1 LRPMDLTLCMI
12 VKNEEATLSRTLDS
26 VKGVVDEMVVL
37 DTGSRDR
44 TREIAREFGARVY
57 DFEWCDDFAAARNEC
72 LKHAQ
77 GDWILVLDADEVLV
91 PEIVPQI
98 KQAIG
103 SDGLL
108 LINLI
113 RQEIGASQS
122 PYSLV
127 SRLFR
132 NRLDIRFS
140 RPYHAMVDDS
150 VAEILHR
157 EPQWKIASL
166 PEVAIWHSGYQ
177 KDAIAAKGKFQ
188 KAQAAMER
196 YIAYYPN
203 DAYACSKLG
212 ALYVETG
219 QIGRGINLLTR
230 GLTAAKNNDNSIVYE
245 LNYHLGIAYSQQQQ
259 FVKAK
264 EHYQAAINTDV
275 FPALKLGAYNN
286 LGNLL
291 KDEGDLKSAEKA
303 YKAALKI
310 DPYFGVGH
318 YNLGLTLK
326 AAGNL
331 ADAIAY
337 YRQAIKINPEHAEAH
352 QNLAV
357 ALLKIGK
364 MPESL
369 AEFKRAIALH
379 EQRRPFEAERL
390 RRGLQEMG
398 LI

>member
-1 LRPMDLTLCMI
+1 MDLTLCMI
-12 VKNEEATLSRTLDS
+12 VKNEEVTLPQTLAS
-26 VKGVVDEMVVL
+26 VKDVVDEMVVL
-37 DTGSRDR
+37 DTGSGDR
-44 TREIAREFGARVY
+44 TCEIAREFGAKVY
-57 DFEWCDDFAAARNEC
+57 HFDWCDDFAAARNEC
-72 LKHAQ
+72 LKYAT
-77 GDWILVLDADEVLV
+77 GNWILVLDADEVLV
-91 PEIVPQI
+91 PQIVPLI
-98 KQAIG
+98 KQVIQG
-103 SDGLL
+103 DRTL

-113 RQEIGASQS
+113 RQEVGASQS

-132 NRLDIRFS
+132 NRHDIRFS

-150 VAEILHR
+150 VAEILQR
-157 EPQWKIASL
+157 EPEWKIATL
-166 PEVAIWHSGYQ
+166 PDVAIWHSGYH
-177 KDAIAAKGKFQ
+177 KDAIATKNKFQ

-196 YIAYYPN
+196 YITYYPN

-212 ALYVETG
+212 ALYVESG
-219 QIGRGINLLTR
+219 QIQRGIDLLTK
-230 GLTAAKNNDNSIVYE
+230 GLTAVVIDNSIVYE
-245 LNYHLGIAYSQQQQ
+245 LNYHLGIAYRQQQQ

-264 EHYQAAINTDV
+264 EHYQAAINTNV
-275 FPALKLGAYNN
+275 FPAIKLGAYNN

-291 KDEGDLKSAEKA
+291 KDEGDLTSAEKA

-310 DPYFGVGH
+310 DPNFATGH

-326 AAGNL
+326 AGGNL

-337 YRQAIKINPEHAEAH
+337 YRQAIKIDPDHAEAH

>member
-1 LRPMDLTLCMI
+1 MNLSLCII
-12 VKNEEATLSRTLDS
+12 VKNEEATLPRTLDS
-26 VKGVVDEMVVL
+26 VKGIVDETIVL
-37 DTGSRDR
+37 DTGSSDR
-44 TREIAREFGARVY
+44 TREIAKEFGAKVY
-57 DFEWCDDFAAARNEC
+57 RFEWCDDFAAARNEC
-72 LKHAQ
+72 LKYAT
-77 GDWILVLDADEVLV
+77 GDWILVLDADEMLV
-91 PEIVPQI
+91 PQIVPQI
-98 KQAIG
+98 KQAIQ
-103 SDGLL
+103 SDRTL

-113 RQEIGASQS
+113 RQEVGASQS

-132 NRLDIRFS
+132 NRPDIRFS

-150 VAEILHR
+150 VTEILKR
-157 EPQWKIASL
+157 EPEWKIAAL
-166 PEVAIWHSGYQ
+166 PDVAIWHSGYH
-177 KDAIAAKGKFQ
+177 KDAIATKNKFQ

-212 ALYVETG
+212 ALYVESG
-219 QIGRGINLLTR
+219 QIQRGINLLTK
-230 GLTAAKNNDNSIVYE
+230 GLTVVAIDDSILYE
-245 LNYHLGIAYSQQQQ
+245 LNYHLGIAYRQQQQ
-259 FVKAK
+259 FAKAK
-264 EHYQAAINTDV
+264 EHYQAAINTNV
-275 FPALKLGAYNN
+275 LSALKLGAYNN

-291 KDEGDLKSAEKA
+291 KDEGDLTNAEKA

-310 DPYFGVGH
+310 DPNFAVGH
-318 YNLGLTLK
+318 YNLGMTLK
-326 AAGNL
+326 AGGNL
-331 ADAIAY
+331 VDAIAY
-337 YRQAIKINPEHAEAH
+337 YRQAIKIDPEHAEAH

-369 AEFKRAIALH
+369 AEFKKAIALH

-390 RRGLQEMG
+390 RRGLRELG

>member
-1 LRPMDLTLCMI
+1 MNLSLCII
-12 VKNEEATLSRTLDS
+12 VKNEEATLPRTLDS
-26 VKGVVDEMVVL
+26 VKGIVDETIVL
-37 DTGSRDR
+37 DTGSSDR
-44 TREIAREFGARVY
+44 TREIAKEFGAKVY
-57 DFEWCDDFAAARNEC
+57 RFEWCDDFAAARNEC
-72 LKHAQ
+72 LKYAT
-77 GDWILVLDADEVLV
+77 GDWILVLDADEMLV
-91 PEIVPQI
+91 PQIVPQI
-98 KQAIG
+98 KQAIQ
-103 SDGLL
+103 SDRTL

-113 RQEIGASQS
+113 RQEVGASQS

-132 NRLDIRFS
+132 NRPDIRFS

-150 VAEILHR
+150 VTEILKR
-157 EPQWKIASL
+157 EPEWKIAAL
-166 PEVAIWHSGYQ
+166 PDVAIWHSGYH
-177 KDAIAAKGKFQ
+177 KDAIATKNKFQ

-212 ALYVETG
+212 ALYVESG
-219 QIGRGINLLTR
+219 QIQRGINLLTK
-230 GLTAAKNNDNSIVYE
+230 GLTVVAIDDSILYE
-245 LNYHLGIAYSQQQQ
+245 LNYHLGIAYRQQQQ
-259 FVKAK
+259 FAKAK
-264 EHYQAAINTDV
+264 EHYQAAINTNV
-275 FPALKLGAYNN
+275 LPALKLGAYNN

-291 KDEGDLKSAEKA
+291 KDEGDLANAEKA

-310 DPYFGVGH
+310 DPNFAIGH
-318 YNLGLTLK
+318 YNLGMTLK
-326 AAGNL
+326 AGGNL
-331 ADAIAY
+331 VDAIAY
-337 YRQAIKINPEHAEAH
+337 YRQAIKIDPEHAEAH

-369 AEFKRAIALH
+369 AEFKKAIALH

-390 RRGLQEMG
+390 RRGLRELG

>member
-1 LRPMDLTLCMI
+1 MDLTLCMI

-26 VKGVVDEMVVL
+26 VKGVVDEIVVV
-37 DTGSRDR
+37 DTGSGDR
-44 TREIAREFGARVY
+44 TREVARGYGARVY

-91 PEIVPQI
+91 PQILPQI
-98 KQAIG
+98 KEGIQ
-103 SDGLL
+103 SDRLL

-132 NRLDIRFS
+132 NRPDIRFS

-157 EPQWKIASL
+157 EPTWKIASL
-166 PEVAIWHSGYQ
+166 PNVAIWHSGYQ
-177 KDAIAAKGKFQ
+177 KDAIAAKSKFQ

-212 ALYVETG
+212 ALYVEIG
-219 QIGRGINLLTR
+219 QIGRGIDLLTR
-230 GLTAAKNNDNSIVYE
+230 GLAAAAIDDSIVYE
-245 LNYHLGIAYSQQQQ
+245 LNYHLGIAYRQQQQ

-275 FPALKLGAYNN
+275 IPALKLGAYNN

-291 KDEGDLKSAEKA
+291 KDEGDLKFAEKA

-310 DPYFGVGH
+310 DPSFATGH

-337 YRQAIKINPEHAEAH
+337 YRQAIKIAPEHAEAH

-398 LI
+398 LM

>member
-1 LRPMDLTLCMI
+1 MNLSLCTI
-12 VKNEEATLSRTLDS
+12 VKNEEATLPRTMDS
-26 VKGVVDEMVVL
+26 VKDVVDEIVVL
-37 DTGSRDR
+37 DTGSGDR
-44 TREIAREFGARVY
+44 TREIAQEYGARVY
-57 DFEWCDDFAAARNEC
+57 RFEWCDDFAAARNEC
-72 LKHAQ
+72 LKYAT

-91 PEIVPQI
+91 PSIVPQI
-98 KQAIG
+98 KQAIQ
-103 SDGLL
+103 SDRAL

-132 NRLDIRFS
+132 NRPDIRFS

-150 VAEILHR
+150 VTEILKR
-157 EPQWKIASL
+157 EPKWKIAAL
-166 PEVAIWHSGYQ
+166 PEVAIWHSGYH
-177 KDAIAAKGKFQ
+177 KDAIVGKSKFQ

-212 ALYVETG
+212 ALYVEGG
-219 QIGRGINLLTR
+219 QIQRGINLLTK
-230 GLTAAKNNDNSIVYE
+230 GLTAVAIDDSILYE
-245 LNYHLGIAYSQQQQ
+245 LNYHLGIAYRQQQQ
-259 FVKAK
+259 FAKAK
-264 EHYQAAINTDV
+264 EHYQAAINTDI
-275 FPALKLGAYNN
+275 FPPLKLGAYNN

-291 KDEGDLKSAEKA
+291 KDEGDLTSAEKA

-310 DPYFGVGH
+310 DPNFAVGH

-326 AAGNL
+326 AGGNL

-337 YRQAIKINPEHAEAH
+337 YRQAIKIDPEHAEAH

-379 EQRRPFEAERL
+379 EHRRPFEAERL
-390 RRGLQEMG
+390 RRGLREMG

>member
-1 LRPMDLTLCMI
+1 MI
-12 VKNEEATLSRTLDS
+12 VKNEEATLPLTLAS
-26 VKGVVDEMVVL
+26 VKDVVDEMVVL
-37 DTGSRDR
+37 DTGSGDR
-44 TREIAREFGARVY
+44 TCEIAREFGARVY
-57 DFEWCDDFAAARNEC
+57 RFEWCDDFAAARNEC
-72 LKHAQ
+72 LKYAK

-91 PEIVPQI
+91 PQILPQI
-98 KQAIG
+98 KQVIQG
-103 SDGLL
+103 DRTL

-132 NRLDIRFS
+132 NRHDIRFS

-150 VAEILHR
+150 VAEILQR
-157 EPQWKIASL
+157 EPEWKIVAL
-166 PEVAIWHSGYQ
+166 PDVAIWHSGYH
-177 KDAIAAKGKFQ
+177 KDAIAAKSKFQ

-196 YIAYYPN
+196 YITYYPN

-212 ALYVETG
+212 ALYVESG
-219 QIGRGINLLTR
+219 QIQRGIDLLTK
-230 GLTAAKNNDNSIVYE
+230 GLMAVTIDNSIVYE
-245 LNYHLGIAYSQQQQ
+245 LNYHLGIAYRQQQQ

-264 EHYQAAINTDV
+264 EHYQAAINTNV
-275 FPALKLGAYNN
+275 FPAIKLGAYNN

-291 KDEGDLKSAEKA
+291 KDEGDLTSAERA

-310 DPYFGVGH
+310 DPNFATGH

-326 AAGNL
+326 AGGNL

-337 YRQAIKINPEHAEAH
+337 YRQAIKIDPEHAEAH

-369 AEFKRAIALH
+369 AEFKKAIALH

>member
-1 LRPMDLTLCMI
+1 MDLTLCTI
-12 VKNEEATLSRTLDS
+12 VKNEEATLLRTLES
-26 VKGVVDEMVVL
+26 VKGVVDEMVVV
-37 DTGSRDR
+37 DTGSGDR
-44 TREIAREFGARVY
+44 TREIARDFGARVY
-57 DFEWCDDFAAARNEC
+57 EFEWCDDFAAARNEC
-72 LKHAQ
+72 LKHAR

-98 KQAIG
+98 QQAIK
-103 SDGLL
+103 SDRLL

-132 NRLDIRFS
+132 NRPGIRFS

-150 VAEILHR
+150 AAEIMQR

-166 PEVAIWHSGYQ
+166 PDVAIYHSGYH

-212 ALYVETG
+212 ALYVESG
-219 QIGRGINLLTR
+219 QLGRGINLLTR
-230 GLTAAKNNDNSIVYE
+230 GLTATAIDDSILYE
-245 LNYHLGIAYSQQQQ
+245 LNYHLAIAYRQQQELA
-259 FVKAK
+259 KAK

-275 FPALKLGAYNN
+275 FPTLKLGAYNN
-286 LGNLL
+286 LGNLF

-310 DPYFGVGH
+310 DPNFAAGH

-337 YRQAIKINPEHAEAH
+337 YRQAIKIDPEHAEAH

-398 LI
+398 LIK

>member
-1 LRPMDLTLCMI
+1 MDLTLCMI
-12 VKNEEATLSRTLDS
+12 VKNEEATLPRTLAS
-26 VKGVVDEMVVL
+26 VKDVVDEMVVL
-37 DTGSRDR
+37 DTGSGDR
-44 TREIAREFGARVY
+44 TCEIAREFGARVY
-57 DFEWCDDFAAARNEC
+57 RFEWCDDFAAARNDC
-72 LKHAQ
+72 LKYAT

-91 PEIVPQI
+91 PQIVPLI
-98 KQAIG
+98 KQGIQG
-103 SDGLL
+103 DRTL

-113 RQEIGASQS
+113 RQEVGASQS

-132 NRLDIRFS
+132 NRHDIRFS

-150 VAEILHR
+150 VAEILQR
-157 EPQWKIASL
+157 EPESKIATL
-166 PEVAIWHSGYQ
+166 PDVAIWHSGYH
-177 KDAIAAKGKFQ
+177 KDAIAAKNKFQ
-188 KAQAAMER
+188 KAQTAMER
-196 YIAYYPN
+196 YITYYPN

-212 ALYVETG
+212 ALYVENG
-219 QIGRGINLLTR
+219 QIQRGIDLLTK
-230 GLTAAKNNDNSIVYE
+230 GFMAATIDDSIVYE
-245 LNYHLGIAYSQQQQ
+245 LNYHLGIAYRQKQQ

-264 EHYQAAINTDV
+264 EHYQAAINTNV

-291 KDEGDLKSAEKA
+291 KDEGDLPSAEKA

-310 DPYFGVGH
+310 DPYFAIGH

-326 AAGNL
+326 AGGNFV
-331 ADAIAY
+331 DAIAY
-337 YRQAIKINPEHAEAH
+337 YRQAIKIDPEHAEAH

-369 AEFKRAIALH
+369 AEFKKAIALH
-379 EQRRPFEAERL
+379 SERRPFEAERL

-398 LI
+398 LM

>member
-1 LRPMDLTLCMI
+1 MNLSLCMI
-12 VKNEEATLSRTLDS
+12 VKNEEATLPRTLDS
-26 VKGVVDEMVVL
+26 VNDVVDEMIVL
-37 DTGSRDR
+37 DTGSSDR
-44 TREIAREFGARVY
+44 TREIAQEFGARVY
-57 DFEWCDDFAAARNEC
+57 RFEWCDDFAAARNEC
-72 LKHAQ
+72 LKYAT
-77 GDWILVLDADEVLV
+77 GDWILVLDADEVLA
-91 PEIVPQI
+91 PNIVPQI
-98 KQAIG
+98 KQAIQ
-103 SDGLL
+103 SDRAL

-113 RQEIGASQS
+113 RQEVGASQS

-132 NRLDIRFS
+132 NRPDIRFS

-150 VAEILHR
+150 VTEILKR
-157 EPQWKIASL
+157 EPKWKIAAL
-166 PEVAIWHSGYQ
+166 PDVAIWHSGYH
-177 KDAIAAKGKFQ
+177 KDAIVSKSKFQ

-212 ALYVETG
+212 ALYVEGG
-219 QIGRGINLLTR
+219 QIQRGINLLTK
-230 GLTAAKNNDNSIVYE
+230 GLTAVAIDDSILYE
-245 LNYHLGIAYSQQQQ
+245 LNYHLGIAYRQQQQ
-259 FVKAK
+259 FAKAK
-264 EHYQAAINTDV
+264 EHYQAAINTDI
-275 FPALKLGAYNN
+275 FPPLKLGAYNN

-291 KDEGDLKSAEKA
+291 KDEGDLANAEKA

-310 DPYFGVGH
+310 DPNFAVGH

-326 AAGNL
+326 AGGNL

-390 RRGLQEMG
+390 RRGLRELG

>member
-1 LRPMDLTLCMI
+1 MDLTLCMI
-12 VKNEEATLSRTLDS
+12 VKNEEATLPQTLGS
-26 VKGVVDEMVVL
+26 VQDIVDEMVVL
-37 DTGSRDR
+37 DTGSGDR
-44 TREIAREFGARVY
+44 TCEIAREFGARVY
-57 DFEWCDDFAAARNEC
+57 HFEWCDDFAAARNEC
-72 LKHAQ
+72 LKYAK
-77 GDWILVLDADEVLV
+77 GDWILVLDADEVLT
-91 PEIVPQI
+91 PNIVPLI
-98 KQAIG
+98 KQVIQG
-103 SDGLL
+103 DRTL

-113 RQEIGASQS
+113 RQEVGASQS

-132 NRLDIRFS
+132 NRPDIRFS

-150 VAEILHR
+150 VAEVLQR
-157 EPQWKIASL
+157 EPEWKIAAL
-166 PEVAIWHSGYQ
+166 PDVAIWHSGYH
-177 KDAIAAKGKFQ
+177 KDAIATKNKFQ

-196 YIAYYPN
+196 YITYYPN

-212 ALYVETG
+212 ALYVESG
-219 QIGRGINLLTR
+219 QIQRGIDLLTK
-230 GLTAAKNNDNSIVYE
+230 GLMVVTIDNSIVYE
-245 LNYHLGIAYSQQQQ
+245 LNYHLGIAYRQQQQ

-264 EHYQAAINTDV
+264 EHYQAAINTNV
-275 FPALKLGAYNN
+275 FPAIKLGAYNN

-291 KDEGDLKSAEKA
+291 KDEGDLTSAEKA

-310 DPYFGVGH
+310 DPNFATGH

-326 AAGNL
+326 AGGNL

-337 YRQAIKINPEHAEAH
+337 YRQAIKIDPDHAEAH

>member
-1 LRPMDLTLCMI
+1 MDLTLCMI
-12 VKNEEATLSRTLDS
+12 VKNEEVTLSRTLDS

-57 DFEWCDDFAAARNEC
+57 DFEWCDDFAVARNEC
-72 LKHAQ
+72 LKHAL

-157 EPQWKIASL
+157 EPKWKIASL
-166 PEVAIWHSGYQ
+166 PDVAIWHSGYQ

-196 YIAYYPN
+196 YLAYYPN

-219 QIGRGINLLTR
+219 QISRGINLLTR
-230 GLTAAKNNDNSIVYE
+230 GLTAAKIDDSIVYE

-264 EHYQAAINTDV
+264 EHYQVAINTDV
-275 FPALKLGAYNN
+275 IPALKLGAYNN

-310 DPYFGVGH
+310 DPNFGVGH

-337 YRQAIKINPEHAEAH
+337 YRQAIKIDPEHAEAH

>member
-1 LRPMDLTLCMI
+1 MDLTLCMI

-26 VKGVVDEMVVL
+26 VKGVVDEMVVV
-37 DTGSRDR
+37 DTGSGDR

-91 PEIVPQI
+91 PEIVPPI
-98 KQAIG
+98 KQGIQ
-103 SDGLL
+103 SDRLL

-132 NRLDIRFS
+132 NRPDIRFS

-157 EPQWKIASL
+157 EPNWKIASL
-166 PEVAIWHSGYQ
+166 PDVAIWHSGYQ
-177 KDAIAAKGKFQ
+177 KDAIAAKSKFQ

-219 QIGRGINLLTR
+219 QIGRGIDLLTR
-230 GLTAAKNNDNSIVYE
+230 GLTAAAIDDSILYE
-245 LNYHLGIAYSQQQQ
+245 LNYHLGIAYRQQQQ

-275 FPALKLGAYNN
+275 MPALKLGAYNN

-310 DPYFGVGH
+310 DPSFATGH

-337 YRQAIKINPEHAEAH
+337 YRQAIKIDPEHAEAH

>member
-1 LRPMDLTLCMI
+1 MNLTLCTI

-26 VKGVVDEMVVL
+26 VKGVVDEIVVV
-37 DTGSRDR
+37 DTGSGDR
-44 TREIAREFGARVY
+44 TREIARGFGARVY

-91 PEIVPQI
+91 PQIVPHI
-98 KQAIG
+98 EQAIG
-103 SDGLL
+103 SDRLL

-132 NRLDIRFS
+132 NRHDIRFS

-150 VAEILHR
+150 VAEILQR
-157 EPQWKIASL
+157 EPKWKIASL
-166 PEVAIWHSGYQ
+166 PDVAIWHSGYQ

-230 GLTAAKNNDNSIVYE
+230 GLTAAAIDDSIVYE
-245 LNYHLGIAYSQQQQ
+245 LNYHLGIAYRQQQQ

-275 FPALKLGAYNN
+275 IPALKLGAYNN

-310 DPYFGVGH
+310 DPNFGVGH

-331 ADAIAY
+331 PDAIAY

>member
-1 LRPMDLTLCMI
+1 MDLTLCMI
-12 VKNEEATLSRTLDS
+12 VKNEEVTLPQTLAS
-26 VKGVVDEMVVL
+26 VQDVVDEMVVL
-37 DTGSRDR
+37 DTGSGDR
-44 TREIAREFGARVY
+44 TCEIAREFGAKVY
-57 DFEWCDDFAAARNEC
+57 HFDWCDDFAAARNEC
-72 LKHAQ
+72 LKYAT
-77 GDWILVLDADEVLV
+77 GNWILVLDADEVLV
-91 PEIVPQI
+91 PQIVPLI
-98 KQAIG
+98 KQVIQG
-103 SDGLL
+103 DRTL

-113 RQEIGASQS
+113 RQEVGASQS

-132 NRLDIRFS
+132 NRHDIRFS

-150 VAEILHR
+150 VAEILQR
-157 EPQWKIASL
+157 EPEWKIATL
-166 PEVAIWHSGYQ
+166 PDVAIWHSGYH
-177 KDAIAAKGKFQ
+177 KDAIATKNKFQ

-196 YIAYYPN
+196 YITYYPN

-212 ALYVETG
+212 ALYVESG
-219 QIGRGINLLTR
+219 QIQRGIDLLTK
-230 GLTAAKNNDNSIVYE
+230 GLTAVVIDNSIVYE
-245 LNYHLGIAYSQQQQ
+245 LNYHLGIAYRQQQQ

-264 EHYQAAINTDV
+264 EHYQAAINTNV
-275 FPALKLGAYNN
+275 FPPIKLGAYNN

-291 KDEGDLKSAEKA
+291 KDEGDLISAEKA

-310 DPYFGVGH
+310 DPNFATGH

-326 AAGNL
+326 AGGNL

-337 YRQAIKINPEHAEAH
+337 YRQAIKIDPDHAEAH

>member
-1 LRPMDLTLCMI
+1 MDLTLCII
-12 VKNEEATLSRTLDS
+12 VKNEEATLLRTLES
-26 VKGVVDEMVVL
+26 VKGVVDEIVL
-37 DTGSRDR
+37 VDTGSGDR
-44 TREIAREFGARVY
+44 TREIARESGARVY
-57 DFEWCDDFAAARNEC
+57 DFEWCDDFAAARNES
-72 LKHAQ
+72 LKHAR

-98 KQAIG
+98 QQAIK
-103 SDGLL
+103 SDRLL

-132 NRLDIRFS
+132 NRPGIRFS

-150 VAEILHR
+150 VAEILQR
-157 EPQWKIASL
+157 EPEWKIASL
-166 PEVAIWHSGYQ
+166 PDVAIWHSGYH
-177 KDAIAAKGKFQ
+177 KDAIATKSKFQ

-196 YIAYYPN
+196 YITYYPN

-212 ALYVETG
+212 ALYVESG

-230 GLTAAKNNDNSIVYE
+230 GLTAATIDESIIYE
-245 LNYHLGIAYSQQQQ
+245 LNYHLGIAYRQQQQ
-259 FVKAK
+259 FTKAK
-264 EHYQAAINTDV
+264 EYYQAAINTNV

-291 KDEGDLKSAEKA
+291 KDEGDLQAAEKA

-310 DPYFGVGH
+310 DPNFAPGH

-326 AAGNL
+326 ATGNL
-331 ADAIAY
+331 VDAIAY
-337 YRQAIKINPEHAEAH
+337 YRQAIKIDPEHAEAH

-398 LI
+398 LM

>member
-1 LRPMDLTLCMI
+1 MNLTLCTI

-26 VKGVVDEMVVL
+26 VKGVVDEIVVV

-44 TREIAREFGARVY
+44 TREIARESGARVY
-57 DFEWCDDFAAARNEC
+57 DFEWCDDFAAARNES

-98 KQAIG
+98 QQAIK
-103 SDGLL
+103 SDRLL

-132 NRLDIRFS
+132 NRPGIRFS

-150 VAEILHR
+150 VAEILQR
-157 EPQWKIASL
+157 EPEWKIASL
-166 PEVAIWHSGYQ
+166 PDVAIWHSGYH
-177 KDAIAAKGKFQ
+177 KDAIATKSKFQ

-212 ALYVETG
+212 ALYVESG

-230 GLTAAKNNDNSIVYE
+230 GLTAATIDESIVYE
-245 LNYHLGIAYSQQQQ
+245 LNYHLGIAYRQQQQ
-259 FVKAK
+259 FSKAK
-264 EHYQAAINTDV
+264 EHYQLAINTDV

-291 KDEGDLKSAEKA
+291 KDEGDLQAAEKA

-310 DPYFGVGH
+310 DPNFAPGH

-326 AAGNL
+326 ATGNL
-331 ADAIAY
+331 VDAIAY
-337 YRQAIKINPEHAEAH
+337 YRQAIKIDPEHAEAH

>member
-12 VKNEEATLSRTLDS
+12 VKNEEVTLSRTLDS
-26 VKGVVDEMVVL
+26 VKGLVDEMVVV

-57 DFEWCDDFAAARNEC
+57 DFEWCDDFAVARNEC

-103 SDGLL
+103 SDRLL

-132 NRLDIRFS
+132 NRLDISFS

-157 EPQWKIASL
+157 EPKWKIASL
-166 PEVAIWHSGYQ
+166 PDVAIWHSGYQ

-196 YIAYYPN
+196 YLAYYPN

-230 GLTAAKNNDNSIVYE
+230 GLTAANNEDSIVYE

>member
-1 LRPMDLTLCMI
+1 MRPMDLTLCMI

-26 VKGVVDEMVVL
+26 VKGLVDEMVVL

-57 DFEWCDDFAAARNEC
+57 DFEWCDDFAVARNEC

-103 SDGLL
+103 SDRLL

-157 EPQWKIASL
+157 EPKWKIASL
-166 PEVAIWHSGYQ
+166 PDVAIWHSGYQ

-196 YIAYYPN
+196 YLAYYPN

-219 QIGRGINLLTR
+219 QISRGINLLTR
-230 GLTAAKNNDNSIVYE
+230 GLTAAKNNDDSIVYE

-275 FPALKLGAYNN
+275 IPALKLGAYNN

>member
-1 LRPMDLTLCMI
+1 MRPMDLTLCMI

-26 VKGVVDEMVVL
+26 VKGVVDEIVVV

-44 TREIAREFGARVY
+44 TREIARGYGARVY

-91 PEIVPQI
+91 PEIVPQL
-98 KQAIG
+98 KQGIQ
-103 SDGLL
+103 SDRLL

-113 RQEIGASQS
+113 RKEIGASQS

-132 NRLDIRFS
+132 NRPDIRFS

-150 VAEILHR
+150 VAEILQR
-157 EPQWKIASL
+157 EPKWKIASL
-166 PEVAIWHSGYQ
+166 PDVAIWHSGYQ

-196 YIAYYPN
+196 YIDYYPN

-219 QIGRGINLLTR
+219 QIGRGINLLTQ
-230 GLTAAKNNDNSIVYE
+230 GLTAATIDDSIVYE
-245 LNYHLGIAYSQQQQ
+245 LHYHLGIAYRQQQQ

-275 FPALKLGAYNN
+275 IPALKLGAYNN

-310 DPYFGVGH
+310 DPNFGVGH

>member
-1 LRPMDLTLCMI
+1 MDLTLCMI
-12 VKNEEATLSRTLDS
+12 VKNEAATLPRTLAS

-37 DTGSRDR
+37 DTGSGDR
-44 TREIAREFGARVY
+44 TREIAQEFGARVY
-57 DFEWCDDFAAARNEC
+57 RFEWCDDFAAARNEC
-72 LKHAQ
+72 LKYAA

-91 PEIVPQI
+91 PQIVPQI
-98 KQAIG
+98 KQGIK
-103 SDGLL
+103 SDRAL

-113 RQEIGASQS
+113 RQEVGASQS

-132 NRLDIRFS
+132 NRPDIRFS

-150 VAEILHR
+150 VAEILQR
-157 EPQWKIASL
+157 EPEWKIAAL
-166 PEVAIWHSGYQ
+166 PDVAIWHSGYH
-177 KDAIAAKGKFQ
+177 KDAIATKSKFQ

-196 YIAYYPN
+196 YIAYYPS

-212 ALYVETG
+212 ALYVESG
-219 QIGRGINLLTR
+219 QVQRGINLLTK
-230 GLTAAKNNDNSIVYE
+230 GLTAVPIDDSIVYE
-245 LNYHLGIAYSQQQQ
+245 INYHLGIAYRQQQQ

-264 EHYQAAINTDV
+264 EHYQAAINTNV
-275 FPALKLGAYNN
+275 LPALKLGAYNN

-291 KDEGDLKSAEKA
+291 KDEGDLTTAEMA

-310 DPYFGVGH
+310 DPNFAIGH

-326 AAGNL
+326 AGGNL

-337 YRQAIKINPEHAEAH
+337 YRQAIKIAPEHAEAH

-390 RRGLQEMG
+390 RRGLREMG

>member
-1 LRPMDLTLCMI
+1 MNLTLCTI
-12 VKNEEATLSRTLDS
+12 VKNEEATLLRTLDS
-26 VKGVVDEMVVL
+26 VKGVVDEIVVV
-37 DTGSRDR
+37 DTGSGDR
-44 TREIAREFGARVY
+44 TREIARDFGARVY
-57 DFEWCDDFAAARNEC
+57 EFEWCDDFAAARNES
-72 LKHAQ
+72 LKHAR
-77 GDWILVLDADEVLV
+77 GDWILVLDADEVLA
-91 PEIVPQI
+91 PQIVPQI
-98 KQAIG
+98 EQAIKG
-103 SDGLL
+103 DRLL

-132 NRLDIRFS
+132 NRPDIRFS

-150 VAEILHR
+150 AAEILQR
-157 EPQWKIASL
+157 EPTWKIASL
-166 PEVAIWHSGYQ
+166 PDVAILHSGYH

-212 ALYVETG
+212 ALYVESG
-219 QIGRGINLLTR
+219 QIQRGINLLTK
-230 GLTAAKNNDNSIVYE
+230 GLNAGAIDDSILYE
-245 LNYHLGIAYSQQQQ
+245 LNYHLGIAYRQQQQ
-259 FVKAK
+259 FPQAK
-264 EHYQAAINTDV
+264 EHYQAAINTNV
-275 FPALKLGAYNN
+275 LPALKLGAYNN

-310 DPYFGVGH
+310 DPNFAAGH

-337 YRQAIKINPEHAEAH
+337 YRQAIKIAPEYAEAH

-398 LI
+398 LM

>member
-1 LRPMDLTLCMI
+1 MDLTLCMI

-26 VKGVVDEMVVL
+26 VKGVVDEIVVV
-37 DTGSRDR
+37 DTGSGDR
-44 TREIAREFGARVY
+44 TREIARGYGARVY

-91 PEIVPQI
+91 PQILPQI
-98 KQAIG
+98 KEGIQ
-103 SDGLL
+103 SDRLL

-132 NRLDIRFS
+132 NRPDIRFS

-157 EPQWKIASL
+157 EPTWKIASL
-166 PEVAIWHSGYQ
+166 PNVAIWHSGYQ
-177 KDAIAAKGKFQ
+177 KDAIAAKSKFQ

-212 ALYVETG
+212 ALYVEIG
-219 QIGRGINLLTR
+219 QIGRGIDLLTR
-230 GLTAAKNNDNSIVYE
+230 GLAAAAIDDSIVYE
-245 LNYHLGIAYSQQQQ
+245 LNYHLGIAYRQQQQ

-275 FPALKLGAYNN
+275 IPALKLGAYNN

-310 DPYFGVGH
+310 DPSFATGH

-337 YRQAIKINPEHAEAH
+337 YRQAIKIAPEHAEAH

-398 LI
+398 LM